1 MQRRP
6 QYLAPL
12 RIRCHRQQLAACGA
26 ALAIAACSCQANSSA
41 AGMKGL
47 VGSGSSG
54 SEGGR
59 NGVEGSPGSTR
70 AATRRAATAT
80 RSAISVWSIL
90 KHWRA
95 AAVASSSFE
104 LSCPAT
110 DTCKRCPER
119 SGEHAHR
126 AKHAHASLRPT
137 FNRAYREGQVSC
149 EIHGP
154 HSTTTL
160 QAALK
165 NGLSRGRSSDPAGR
179 SSLTRAAVEGL
190 GQRCS
195 HPFRRSCC
203 DPPGQM
209 SASARSLHLARK
221 DRVLCNWAGTP
232 SVCPQVK

>member
-47 VGSGSSG
+47 VGSGSNEC
-54 SEGGR
+54 EGGR

-137 FNRAYREGQVSC
+137 FNRAYREGQVAAKYRTSFGGHSSGRV
-149 EIHGP
+149 EERVVEGEVAIAPLGP
-154 HSTTTL
+154 ASLAPLLRAWDGGTL
-160 QAALK
+160 LRSGDLAATPPDR
-165 NGLSRGRSSDPAGR
+165 SAPRRGRSIGQEGR
-179 SSLTRAAVEGL
+179 L
-190 GQRCS
+190 GKVTQ
-195 HPFRRSCC
+195 
-203 DPPGQM
+203 
-209 SASARSLHLARK
+209 
-221 DRVLCNWAGTP
+221 
-232 SVCPQVK
+232 